1 MLARAG
7 QQGFIT
13 NPVKLDQFV
22 RAVASAMTVDTGD
35 YAMSDLALGLRGI
48 HPDEMTGVKVPSY
61 GDTIDDTAY
70 VVASP
75 DAKGLF
81 AALRSDDLG
90 DWTRQH
96 PQWVNGL

>member
-1 MLARAG
+1 
-7 QQGFIT
+7 
-13 NPVKLDQFV
+13 
-22 RAVASAMTVDTGD
+22 
-35 YAMSDLALGLRGI
+35 MS
-48 HPDEMTGVKVPSY
+48 GVKVPSY
-61 GDTIDDTAY
+61 GDTIDDTDY
-70 VVASP
+70 VIASP